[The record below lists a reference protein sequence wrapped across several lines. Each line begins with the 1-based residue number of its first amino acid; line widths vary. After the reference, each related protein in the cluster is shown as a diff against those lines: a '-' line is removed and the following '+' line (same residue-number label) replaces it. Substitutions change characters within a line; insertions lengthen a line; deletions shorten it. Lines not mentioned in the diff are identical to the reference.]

1 MQSDNFLILDT
12 EGKDILSELVLID
25 HHGELIYEGFVKGHL
40 SNEGI
45 RLNCKTLVEI
55 IQDFLKVSDGKRL
68 ICHFAEHDIEILRNS
83 FKIVGIS
90 WQARQME
97 CTFLMAKAQF
107 PKLRSYSLDYLSKYF
122 NLQVKNKRFNDHYAH
137 RARYDALFTYQL
149 YRKLRESQ
157 TMAANTEEKVTQLNI
172 QITEK
177 IEKKLNPFVANRVDT
192 PFQTHAD
199 LSEVY
204 QDQFKRLHA
213 LLEDIKHDKN
223 HQSIGA
229 VVIGEPGSGK
239 THLIMRLAKEVLKH
253 NRLLFI
259 RQPTNAKSVLF
270 HTYSRIL
277 ESLMQEVPNTS
288 FSQLDYLLARSFS
301 HIFQI
306 SATAPRSRLAT
317 LIKPKNIKDEFILN
331 IIQDDPLALFE
342 KLGEEGSRKKLDY
355 WQQIEKHVTEWWREK
370 FGNLG
375 GYAPLILKGLMKYCS
390 YSDPHKRQTVRNW
403 LSVYETESVELASI
417 GLNLLGQEINKEDFA
432 LQAMGV
438 FAKLSV
444 MDEPLI
450 IVFDQLEALGEKNNQ
465 DILLSFGSAVKEIF
479 THVQNSLII
488 LNLYPERWEQFK
500 QIFDG
505 SIIDRVSQSEIA
517 LNKPSDDKIKKI
529 LLLRAQPQQID
540 ISKIFT
546 KDDLNKILAQDAI
559 RSILKWASH
568 YYQYRVEA
576 VPLPESLRTP
586 MDKVREEVEK
596 LHRLIQQMGKRYVE
610 LQKRVEHLEKSGSSV
625 NKPPVQKPTIP
636 APTPVESQPT
646 TAFSEPP
653 IQFESLSAE
662 FDDTTENDN
671 RVNSKEFHETIGYLE
686 QQREVLEKNYDK
698 LMIIDD
704 ADDIGKLII
713 ILQNFKLIRVIEL
726 DHLRL
731 GKSILP
737 EHVLVNA
744 MQPFVIGFLHVSS
757 SSFTSRIKNFNELV
771 INSKD
776 IRFGLFRD
784 TRQPAITGK
793 VGSMEIEKL
802 KNAPNGKFIDMDKG
816 GRLSFELIY
825 KLITE
830 ISNKDVDFDLKLA
843 LHTLEAHFKKSWLI
857 QLLTRYTKLYPNT

>member
-1 MQSDNFLILDT
+1 
-12 EGKDILSELVLID
+12 
-25 HHGELIYEGFVKGHL
+25 
-40 SNEGI
+40 
-45 RLNCKTLVEI
+45 
-55 IQDFLKVSDGKRL
+55 
-68 ICHFAEHDIEILRNS
+68 
-83 FKIVGIS
+83 
-90 WQARQME
+90 
-97 CTFLMAKAQF
+97 MAKIQF
-107 PKLRSYSLDYLSKYF
+107 PKLKSYSLDYLSKHF
-122 NLQVKNKRFNDHYAH
+122 NLLVQNKRFNDHYAH

-149 YRKLRESQ
+149 YRKLTELQ
-157 TMAANTEEKVTQLNI
+157 TMATNMEEKVTQLNI
-172 QITEK
+172 QIAEKTEK
-177 IEKKLNPFVANRVDT
+177 KINPFAANRVDT

-199 LSEVY
+199 LAEVY

-213 LLEDIKHDKN
+213 LLEDIKNDKN
-223 HQSIGA
+223 HQSAGA

-239 THLIMRLAKEVLKH
+239 THLMMRLAKEVLKY

-288 FSQLDYLLARSFS
+288 FSQLDHLLARSFS

-355 WQQIEKHVTEWWREK
+355 WQQIEKHVTEWWRGK

-390 YSDPHKRQTVRNW
+390 YSDPHKRQIVRNW
-403 LSVYETESVELASI
+403 LSIYETESAELTSV
-417 GLNLLGQEINKEDFA
+417 GLNILGQEINKEDFA

-450 IVFDQLEALGEKNNQ
+450 IIFDQLEALGEQNNQ
-465 DILLSFGSAVKEIF
+465 DILLSFGTAVKEIF

-500 QIFDG
+500 QVFDG

-517 LNKPSDDKIKKI
+517 LNKPSDDKIKQI
-529 LLLRAQPQQID
+529 LLLRAKPQQID
-540 ISKIFT
+540 LNKIFT
-546 KDDLNKILAQDAI
+546 KNDLTKILAQDSI

-568 YYQYRVEA
+568 YYQYRVAA

-586 MDKVREEVEK
+586 MDKMREEVEK
-596 LHRLIQQMGKRYVE
+596 MNRLMQQMDKRYVE
-610 LQKRVEHLEKSGSSV
+610 LQKRVENLEKSGSSV
-625 NKPPVQKPTIP
+625 NQLPVKKPTIP
-636 APTPVESQPT
+636 APTPVASQPT
-646 TAFSEPP
+646 APPEPP
-653 IQFESLSAE
+653 IQSESLPTE
-662 FDDTTENDN
+662 FDTIANDN
-671 RVNSKEFHETIGYLE
+671 ELNLEEFGEIIDYLE

-704 ADDIGKLII
+704 ADDIGKLFIV
-713 ILQNFKLIRVIEL
+713 LQSFKLIRAIEL

-771 INSKD
+771 VNSKD

-784 TRQPAITGK
+784 TRQPPITGK

-802 KNAPNGKFIDMDKG
+802 KNAPNGKFIYMDKE

-830 ISNKDVDFDLKLA
+830 IANKDVDFDLKLA
-843 LHTLEAHFKKSWLI
+843 LHALEAHFKKSWLI
-857 QLLTRYTKLYPNT
+857 QLLTKYTKLHLGT

>member
-1 MQSDNFLILDT
+1 MQSNNFLILDT
-12 EGKDILSELVLID
+12 EGKNILSELVLID
-25 HHGELIYEGFVKGHL
+25 HCGALVYEGFVRGHL

-55 IQDFLKVSDGKRL
+55 IQDFLKLSDGKRL

-83 FKIVGIS
+83 FKMVGVP
-90 WQARQME
+90 WQHRQTE
-97 CTFLMAKAQF
+97 CTFLMTKTQF
-107 PKLRSYSLDYLSKYF
+107 PHLQSYSLDYLSKHF
-122 NLQVKNKRFNDHYAH
+122 NLLVQNKRFNARHAH

-149 YRKLRESQ
+149 YCKLTESQ
-157 TMAANTEEKVTQLNI
+157 TMATNTEDKVAQLTI
-172 QITEK
+172 QTVELK
-177 IEKKLNPFVANRVDT
+177 EKKPNPFAANRVDT

-199 LSEVY
+199 LAEVY

-213 LLEDIKHDKN
+213 LLEDIKNDKN
-223 HQSIGA
+223 HQSAGA

-239 THLIMRLAKEVLKH
+239 THLMMRLAKETLKY

-277 ESLMQEVPNTS
+277 ESFMQEVPNTP

-331 IIQDDPLALFE
+331 VIRDDPLALFE
-342 KLGEEGSRKKLDY
+342 KLGEEGSRKKLEY

-390 YSDPHKRQTVRNW
+390 YSDPHKRQIVRNW
-403 LSVYETESVELASI
+403 LSVYETESDELASI
-417 GLNLLGQEINKEDFA
+417 GLNTLGQEINKEDFA

-450 IVFDQLEALGEKNNQ
+450 IIFDQLEALGEKQNQ
-465 DILLSFGSAVKEIF
+465 EILFSFGSAVKEIF

-500 QIFDG
+500 QVFDG

-517 LNKPSDDKIKKI
+517 LNKPSDDKIKQI
-529 LLLRAQPQQID
+529 LALRAQPYQVD
-540 ISKIFT
+540 ISKVFI
-546 KDDLNKILAQDAI
+546 KDDLSKILTQDSI

-568 YYQYRVEA
+568 YYQHRVDG
-576 VPLPESLRTP
+576 VPLPENLRTP
-586 MDKVREEVEK
+586 VDKMREEVEK
-596 LHRLIQQMGKRYVE
+596 LNRLIQQMGKRYVE
-610 LQKRVEHLEKSGSSV
+610 LQKRVEILEKTNGSI
-625 NKPPVQKPTIP
+625 NKPSVQKPTIP
-636 APTPVESQPT
+636 APAPLTPQVP
-646 TAFSEPP
+646 EPIETP
-653 IQFESLSAE
+653 IQLDSLHSE
-662 FDDTTENDN
+662 FDSVENATAL
-671 RVNSKEFHETIGYLE
+671 NSEEFQEIFDYLD
-686 QQREVLEKNYDK
+686 QQWAILDKNYDK
-698 LMIIDD
+698 LTIIDD
-704 ADDIGKLII
+704 ADDIGKLIG
-713 ILQNFKLIRVIEL
+713 ILQNFKLIRAIEL

-731 GKSILP
+731 GKRVLP
-737 EHVLVNA
+737 EHILINA
-744 MQPFVIGFLHVSS
+744 AQPFVIGFLQVSPS
-757 SSFTSRIKNFNELV
+757 SVPSRIKNFNELV
-771 INSKD
+771 VHYKN

-784 TRQPAITGK
+784 MRQPEITGK
-793 VGSMEIEKL
+793 VGSEEIEKL
-802 KNAPNGKFIDMDKG
+802 KNSLNGKFIIMDKE
-816 GRLSFELIY
+816 GRLTFELIY

-830 ISNKDVDFDLKLA
+830 IANKDVDFDLKLA
-843 LHTLEAHFKKSWLI
+843 LLALETYFKKSWLI
-857 QLLTRYTKLYPNT
+857 QLLTRYTKLHATT

>member
-12 EGKDILSELVLID
+12 EGKDIFSELALID
-25 HHGELIYEGFVKGHL
+25 HHGELLYEGFVQGHL

-45 RLNCKTLVEI
+45 RLNCKTLIEI
-55 IQDFLKVSDGKRL
+55 IQDFLRLSAGKRL
-68 ICHFAEHDIEILRNS
+68 ICHFAEHDVEILRNS
-83 FKIVGIS
+83 FKIAGIP
-90 WQARQME
+90 WQTRRVE
-97 CTFLMAKAQF
+97 CTFLMTKTQF
-107 PKLRSYSLDYLSKYF
+107 PKLKSYSLDYLSKHF
-122 NLQVKNKRFNDHYAH
+122 NLLVQNKRFNDHYAH

-149 YRKLRESQ
+149 YRKLTESQ

-172 QITEK
+172 QATETTEK
-177 IEKKLNPFVANRVDT
+177 KINPFAANRVDT

-199 LSEVY
+199 LTEVY
-204 QDQFKRLHA
+204 QDQFTRLHA
-213 LLEDIKHDKN
+213 LLEDIKNDKN
-223 HQSIGA
+223 HQSVGA

-239 THLIMRLAKEVLKH
+239 THLMMRLAKDVLKH

-317 LIKPKNIKDEFILN
+317 LIKLKNIKDEFILN
-331 IIQDDPLALFE
+331 IIRDDPLALFE
-342 KLGEEGSRKKLDY
+342 KLGEEGSRKKLEY
-355 WQQIEKHVTEWWREK
+355 WQQIEKHVTGWWREK
-370 FGNLG
+370 FGDLG

-390 YSDPHKRQTVRNW
+390 YSDPHKRQIVRNW
-403 LSVYETESVELASI
+403 LSVYETESEELASV
-417 GLNLLGQEINKEDFA
+417 GLNILGQEINKEDFA

-450 IVFDQLEALGEKNNQ
+450 IIFDQLEALGEKQNQ
-465 DILLSFGSAVKEIF
+465 EILFSFGSAVKEIF

-500 QIFDG
+500 QVFDG

-517 LNKPSDDKIKKI
+517 LNKPSDDKIKQI
-529 LLLRAQPQQID
+529 LALRAQPYQID
-540 ISKIFT
+540 ISKVFT
-546 KDDLNKILAQDAI
+546 KDDLNKILTQDSI

-568 YYQYRVEA
+568 YYQHRVEG
-576 VPLPESLRTP
+576 VPLPENLRTP
-586 MDKVREEVEK
+586 VDKMREELEK
-596 LHRLIQQMGKRYVE
+596 QHRLIQQMGERYIE
-610 LQKRVEHLEKSGSSV
+610 LQKRVESLEKSGSSV
-625 NKPPVQKPTIP
+625 PKLPVQKSTIP
-636 APTPVESQPT
+636 APSRVVSQPIVLP
-646 TAFSEPP
+646 EPP
-653 IQFESLSAE
+653 VQSESLPTE
-662 FDDTTENDN
+662 FDLVENDN
-671 RVNSKEFHETIGYLE
+671 QLNSEEFNEIIGYLE

-698 LMIIDD
+698 LIIIDD
-704 ADDIGKLII
+704 ADDIGKIFI
-713 ILQNFKLIRVIEL
+713 ILQNFSLIRAIAL

-784 TRQPAITGK
+784 ARQPPITGK

-802 KNAPNGKFIDMDKG
+802 KNAPNGKFIEMDKE

-830 ISNKDVDFDLKLA
+830 IANKDVDFDLKLA
-843 LHTLEAHFKKSWLI
+843 LTALEVHFKKSWLI
-857 QLLTRYTKLYPNT
+857 QLLTKYTKLHAET

>member
-1 MQSDNFLILDT
+1 MQPDNFLILDT
-12 EGKDILSELVLID
+12 EGKDILSELALID
-25 HHGELIYEGFVKGHL
+25 PQGELLYEGFVKGHL
-40 SNEGI
+40 SNDGI

-55 IQDFLKVSDGKRL
+55 IQDFLKLSTGKRL
-68 ICHFAEHDIEILRNS
+68 ICHFAEHDVEILRNS
-83 FKIVGIS
+83 FKKAGIP
-90 WQARQME
+90 WQHRHTE
-97 CTFLMAKAQF
+97 CTFLMAKIQF
-107 PKLRSYSLDYLSKYF
+107 PKLKSYSLDYLSKHF
-122 NLQVKNKRFNDHYAH
+122 NLLVQNKRFNDHYAH

-149 YRKLRESQ
+149 YRKLTELQ
-157 TMAANTEEKVTQLNI
+157 TMATNMEEKVTQLNI
-172 QITEK
+172 QIAEKTEK
-177 IEKKLNPFVANRVDT
+177 KINPFAANRVDT

-199 LSEVY
+199 LAEVY

-213 LLEDIKHDKN
+213 LLEDIKNDKN
-223 HQSIGA
+223 HQSAGA

-239 THLIMRLAKEVLKH
+239 THLMMRLAKEVLKH

-288 FSQLDYLLARSFS
+288 FSQLDHLLARSFS

-355 WQQIEKHVTEWWREK
+355 WQQIEKHVTEWWRGK

-390 YSDPHKRQTVRNW
+390 YSDPHKRQIVRNW
-403 LSVYETESVELASI
+403 LSIYETESAELTSV
-417 GLNLLGQEINKEDFA
+417 GLNILGQEINKEDFA

-450 IVFDQLEALGEKNNQ
+450 IIFDQLEALGEQNNQ
-465 DILLSFGSAVKEIF
+465 DILLSFGTAVKEIF

-500 QIFDG
+500 QVFDG

-517 LNKPSDDKIKKI
+517 LNKPSDDKIKQI
-529 LLLRAQPQQID
+529 LLLRAKPQQID
-540 ISKIFT
+540 LNKIFT
-546 KDDLNKILAQDAI
+546 KNDLTKILAQDSI

-568 YYQYRVEA
+568 YYQYRVAA

-586 MDKVREEVEK
+586 MDKMREEVEK
-596 LHRLIQQMGKRYVE
+596 MNRLMQQMDKRYVE
-610 LQKRVEHLEKSGSSV
+610 LQKRVENLEKSGSSV
-625 NKPPVQKPTIP
+625 NQLPVKKPTIP
-636 APTPVESQPT
+636 APTPVASQPT
-646 TAFSEPP
+646 APPEPP
-653 IQFESLSAE
+653 IQSESLPTE
-662 FDDTTENDN
+662 FDTIANDN
-671 RVNSKEFHETIGYLE
+671 ELNLEEFGEIIDYLE

-704 ADDIGKLII
+704 ADDIGKLFIV
-713 ILQNFKLIRVIEL
+713 LQSFKLIRAIEL

-771 INSKD
+771 VNSKD

-784 TRQPAITGK
+784 TRQPPITGK

-802 KNAPNGKFIDMDKG
+802 KNAPNGKFIYMDKE

-830 ISNKDVDFDLKLA
+830 IANKDVDFDLKLA
-843 LHTLEAHFKKSWLI
+843 LHALEAHFKKSWLI
-857 QLLTRYTKLYPNT
+857 QLLTKYTKLHLGT